1 VGSATK
7 RVAVLGASGQLG
19 SDVVARLGASG
30 RYDVVAF
37 SRGDLDVTQRAPLAA
52 ALGCGFDIVIN
63 CAAFTRV
70 DDCEEEPARALLVN
84 AQGAFEVA
92 RACQESRALCVFIG
106 TDYIFD
112 GEKGSPYRED
122 DPARPLNVYGTS
134 KLAGELLVRQAAPR
148 WLVLRVASLFGAAGS
163 RAKGGNFVETILARA
178 RTGGELRVV
187 DDIRMSPTYT
197 RDVAAALEELLER
210 EASGV
215 YHASNAGHCT
225 WYELASEALR
235 LLGLAARIEPVPAS
249 AYPMRARRPRN
260 SALDIGALQSVLK
273 RPMRPWPE
281 ALREYLKEKGYLG

>member
-1 VGSATK
+1 MGSPTK

-19 SDVVARLGASG
+19 SDIAARLRESGA
-30 RYDVVAF
+30 YDVVPF
-37 SRGDLDVTQRAPLAA
+37 SRGELDVTERAALAA
-52 ALGCGFDIVIN
+52 ALGRGFDVVIN

-70 DDCEEEPARALLVN
+70 DDCEDEPGRAFLVN

-92 RACQESRALCVFIG
+92 RACRESGALCVFVG

-112 GEKGSPYRED
+112 GEKGSPYREND
-122 DPARPLNVYGTS
+122 AAQPLNVYGTS

-148 WLVLRVASLFGAAGS
+148 WLVLRIASLFGARGS

-178 RTGGELRVV
+178 RSGAELRVV

-197 RDVAAALEELLER
+197 RDVAGVLEELLDR
-210 EASGV
+210 GASGV

-225 WYELASEALR
+225 WYEFALEALR
-235 LLGLAARIEPVPAS
+235 LLGLDARIEPVPAS

-260 SALDIGALQSVLK
+260 SSLDIGALESVLK
-273 RPMRPWPE
+273 RPIRPWQD
-281 ALREYLKEKGYLG
+281 ALRAYLEEKGYL